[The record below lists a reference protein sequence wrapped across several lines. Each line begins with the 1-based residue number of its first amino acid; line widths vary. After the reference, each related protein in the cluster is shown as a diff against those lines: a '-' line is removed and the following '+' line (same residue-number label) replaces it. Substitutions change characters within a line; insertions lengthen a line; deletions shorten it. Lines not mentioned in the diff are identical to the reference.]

1 MATGRA
7 GLQGWPGPG
16 REVSP
21 AQCLHAQ
28 TLLSSHSPDNKGK
41 RARKKERRKKKKKR
55 KRSKHCPPRKR
66 TQPTNPIPRFSAS
79 SPRPSQP
86 LDMIKF
92 ICKDLW
98 TLVFR
103 KQIDNLKTNHR
114 GTFVLTD
121 ARFQALARMSVDRA
135 RGSKGLE
142 EALTKAQAVRVILE
156 FFFLFSFSL
165 LFCSCYRL
173 PCVCVCVLLR
183 VARQERERNAWNAR
197 KTTMTTT
204 TTTMC

>member
-1 MATGRA
+1 
-7 GLQGWPGPG
+7 
-16 REVSP
+16 
-21 AQCLHAQ
+21 
-28 TLLSSHSPDNKGK
+28 
-41 RARKKERRKKKKKR
+41 
-55 KRSKHCPPRKR
+55 
-66 TQPTNPIPRFSAS
+66 
-79 SPRPSQP
+79 
-86 LDMIKF
+86 MIKF

-165 LFCSCYRL
+165 LFCSCYHL
-173 PCVCVCVLLR
+173 PCVCMCFIACGQARAGEKCVECEEDDDDDDDHDNDNDDHVLIRDDAKQFLWFPCGIIR
-183 VARQERERNAWNAR
+183 GALSGFGLNVTVQAE
-197 KTTMTTT
+197 TTDLKGAVFQIRTVGSKP
-204 TTTMC
+204 